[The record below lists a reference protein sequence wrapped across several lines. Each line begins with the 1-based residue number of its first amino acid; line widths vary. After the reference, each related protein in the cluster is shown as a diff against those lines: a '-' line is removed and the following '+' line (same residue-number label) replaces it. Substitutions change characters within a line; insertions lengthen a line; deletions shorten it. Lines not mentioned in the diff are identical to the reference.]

1 MTLSVEIKNS
11 VGNEWNQNLLRSSY
25 STSFQTSQW
34 CDLYKNSFQS
44 KPFFIIIKDESGK
57 IVGQLATLL
66 HKNYNWRDSNLT
78 KFVGKKMNLGLSL
91 EWERGPIIHNDKI
104 MEEISKQIFLCLDK
118 ICVSNNVSNI
128 RGTSPTNSNI
138 SQFPFSKIDLI
149 KIPWSTYIIKLKN
162 KDELF
167 NSFDKK
173 TRYDIRKSEKSNLE
187 FTIVKEKSDFIDY
200 VKLKLNST
208 GNIGLKNYPDFFDHH
223 WKLLHANQLEHLFVA
238 KFEGEI
244 VSGILCSTFNGNMIQ
259 HALANSPEKDLVG
272 TFLTWNTIKWAQK
285 MKFKTFDFAGVD
297 PLPKTKKE
305 KGIYF
310 YAEKFGGKKI
320 NFFSYSKILNQKK
333 YYLTS
338 GLQNP
343 KRIISKYQSYK
354 DKKIIKNNGSK

>member
-44 KPFFIIIKDESGK
+44 KPFFIIIKDESEK

-91 EWERGPIIHNDKI
+91 EWERGPIIHNDEM

-138 SQFPFSKIDLI
+138 SQFPFSKIDLV
-149 KIPWSTYIIKLKN
+149 KIPWSTYITKLKN

-223 WKLLHANQLEHLFVA
+223 WKLLHTNQLEHLFVA

-259 HALANSPEKDLVG
+259 HGVVTSNDVPLSG
-272 TFLTWNTIKWAQK
+272 TFLTWKTIQWGIDNEFSTYD
-285 MKFKTFDFAGVD
+285 MGGVN
-297 PLPKTKKE
+297 PSPNEKE
-305 KGIYF
+305 KRIEFFKSKWSGQKDDYLILTKILKKSNYGI
-310 YAEKFGGKKI
+310 
-320 NFFSYSKILNQKK
+320 SKILQDPNKIRTKFKQKF
-333 YYLTS
+333 S
-338 GLQNP
+338 
-343 KRIISKYQSYK
+343 
-354 DKKIIKNNGSK
+354 